1 MKKPTPPLPSDTIV
15 HRMRLMAEAGGML
28 TKDRTHLII
37 EAANRIDELEERI
50 AIMTEMSPLPPDA
63 LSFPPGGD
71 DK

>member
-1 MKKPTPPLPSDTIV
+1 
-15 HRMRLMAEAGGML
+15 MAEAGGML